1 MPAVTAEASSIRRD
15 VKITGETP
23 RLDAR
28 NDLGFGIAAVL
39 DVAMAYGGTTDLRQ
53 GILTAVYNYDTESFE
68 IRWDIAK

>member
-1 MPAVTAEASSIRRD
+1 MPEVTAEASRIRRD

-28 NDLGFGIAAVL
+28 NDLGYGIADVL

-53 GILTAVYNYDTESFE
+53 GILTAVYNHDTESFE